1 MEPFERFKKL
11 NTEGNLWIYILS
23 LGKEIVCKEDVGKL
37 IFEKFGFLP
46 SSILTKSVLYRLKRR
61 GYIRA
66 EKYKGKKAFTRTEKG
81 KKELEKMKEFCKEL
95 LQKINI

>member
-23 LGKEIVCKEDVGKL
+23 LGREITCEDEVRKL

-46 SSILTKSVLYRLKRR
+46 GNILTKTVLYRLKRR
-61 GYIRA
+61 GYIKP
-66 EKYKGKKAFTRTEKG
+66 EKYKGKKAFIRTEKG
-81 KKELEKMKEFCKEL
+81 EKELEKMKEFCKEL
-95 LQKINI
+95 LQKI

>member
-23 LGKEIVCKEDVGKL
+23 LGLEKEICNKDLQGL

-46 SSILTKSVLYRLKRR
+46 GKIITSRVLYRLKNK
-61 GYIRA
+61 GYIKN
-66 EKYKGKKAFTRTEKG
+66 EKYKGRNAYRSTGKG
-81 KKELEKMKEFCKEL
+81 TKELEKMKMFCKKL
-95 LQKINI
+95 LNE